1 MDSITPAA
9 TALAGEPDAEAFVES
24 SMDRLLGVLADP
36 NLTASQR
43 ASVFGSTVHAVT
55 DVPHVTDLV
64 LGHYARRL
72 PLDQKRRFALAFRA

>member
-43 ASVFGSTVHAVT
+43 ARVFGSTVHAVM
-55 DVPHVTDLV
+55 DLV